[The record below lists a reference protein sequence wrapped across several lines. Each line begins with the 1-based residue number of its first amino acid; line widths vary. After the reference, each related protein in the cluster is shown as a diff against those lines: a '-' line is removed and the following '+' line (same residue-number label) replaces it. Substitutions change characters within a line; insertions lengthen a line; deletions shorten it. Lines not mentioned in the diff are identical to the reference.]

1 MVSPRCL
8 LVLLALLGIAWADAP
23 QAMANVAVSHSP
35 AMAESRTLVQIQNY
49 GIASFRNA
57 GVPASEWSDCA
68 QQLVVE
74 MLQRCPRRNLPAA
87 VAGSQETS
95 RGELT
100 RRELN
105 RSVWRIVKRW
115 KRQRHPR
122 SLDGNAAL
130 QQRAINDRR
139 RRGWTLDELAELPG
153 AELSERQTKILR
165 LLCLGYSHDE
175 IAAELDIAKPKISHE
190 KYRAVQKLR
199 KAWLQNEQVS

>member
-1 MVSPRCL
+1 MVSLRSLLLL
-8 LVLLALLGIAWADAP
+8 LVLLGVAWGTAQPALAG
-23 QAMANVAVSHSP
+23 AVVSETPSVT
-35 AMAESRTLVQIQNY
+35 ECRTLVQIQNY

-74 MLQRCPRRNLPAA
+74 MLQRCPRRELSGA
-87 VAGSQETS
+87 VAGPREAP
-95 RGELT
+95 

-115 KRQRHPR
+115 KRQRCPQ

-130 QQRAINDRR
+130 HQRAINDRR

-153 AELSERQTKILR
+153 AELSQRQAAILR

-175 IAAELDIAKPKISHE
+175 IAAELDIEKPKISHE

-199 KAWLQNEQVS
+199 NAWLQNEQAAV

>member
-1 MVSPRCL
+1 MVSLRSLLML
-8 LVLLALLGIAWADAP
+8 LVLLGTAWGTARPAS
-23 QAMANVAVSHSP
+23 ASAAVGQTR
-35 AMAESRTLVQIQNY
+35 AVAESRTLMQIQNY

-57 GVPASEWSDCA
+57 GMPASEWADSA

-74 MLQRCPRRNLPAA
+74 MLQRCPRRDLSGA
-87 VAGSQETS
+87 VVGAQEAP
-95 RGELT
+95 

-115 KRQRHPR
+115 KRQRSPQ
-122 SLDGNAAL
+122 SLVGNAAL

-139 RRGWTLDELAELPG
+139 RRGWTLEELTELPG
-153 AELSERQTKILR
+153 AELSQRQARILR

-175 IAAELDIAKPKISHE
+175 IAAELDIEKPKISHE

-199 KAWLQNEQVS
+199 NAWLQSEQAAV